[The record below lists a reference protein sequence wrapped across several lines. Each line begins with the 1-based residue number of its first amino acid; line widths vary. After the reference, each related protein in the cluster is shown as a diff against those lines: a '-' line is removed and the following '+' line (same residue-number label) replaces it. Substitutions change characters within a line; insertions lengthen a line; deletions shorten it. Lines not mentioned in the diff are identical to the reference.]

1 MENVGMVRD
10 ELVVRVAV
18 ELPESDAALRAD
30 GDDVMTVRL
39 PAEAVDGEGLFQ
51 AEAGAVPLLLAAV
64 VHVNR
69 TVGEG
74 GCQIDAVR
82 APRDGRER
90 RSDRSWRRNGRGEHP
105 FTSAAS
111 HIPNPLHRRKSI
123 AVALLV
129 DMERNLF
136 RGSVDEVENLSAFLL
151 EFRNLSD
158 FVVLRDI
165 HDSPIQFA
173 NTDSVLLRVYR

>member
-1 MENVGMVRD
+1 M
-10 ELVVRVAV
+10 

-30 GDDVMTVRL
+30 GDDVMTVGL
-39 PAEAVDGEGLFQ
+39 PTEAVDGKGLFQ
-51 AEAGAVPLLLAAV
+51 TEAGAVPLLLAAV

-74 GCQIDAVR
+74 CRQIDAVR
-82 APRDGRER
+82 APRDGRECG
-90 RSDRSWRRNGRGEHP
+90 SDRSWRRDGRGEHP
-105 FTSAAS
+105 LTNAVSQ
-111 HIPNPLHRRKSI
+111 IPNPLHRRKSV

-136 RGSVDEVENLSAFLL
+136 CGSVDDVEYLSAFLL
-151 EFRNLSD
+151 EFRDLLD
-158 FVVLRDI
+158 FVLLRDI

-173 NTDSVLLRVYR
+173 NTDSVLLRV